1 MILTT
6 QGFCVIKRE
15 NVIQSP
21 GAQWT
26 QSVLAARIMC
36 KVMLMKRF

>member
-15 NVIQSP
+15 NVMQAP
-21 GAQWT
+21 GAPWAWST
-26 QSVLAARIMC
+26 LAAKIIC